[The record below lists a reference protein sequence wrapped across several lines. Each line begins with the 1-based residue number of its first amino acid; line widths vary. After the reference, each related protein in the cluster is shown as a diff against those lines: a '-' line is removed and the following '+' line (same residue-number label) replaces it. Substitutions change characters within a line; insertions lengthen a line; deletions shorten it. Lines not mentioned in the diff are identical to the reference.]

1 MTMNTLAVTSLAIIG
16 TGIMGMGIAQI
27 AAQAGIQV
35 LLFDAKAGAAEQG
48 RHSLQTTLEKLAA
61 KGKFTDEQL
70 QSTLNNL
77 SVIDDISK
85 IAKADVVIEAIIEN
99 LDIKKQLFKQL
110 ESVVTAKTVLATNTS
125 SLSVTAIASD
135 CDYPERVAGFHFFN
149 PVPLMKIVEVIPGL
163 STKASVVE
171 GLMDLAKRMGHLGVV
186 AKDTPGFIVN
196 HGGRAYGT
204 EALKILGEGV
214 ASFEDIDRI
223 LRDGA
228 GFRMGP
234 FELLDLTG
242 IDVSHPV
249 MESIYNQF
257 YFEPRYRPH
266 PLTRQMLIGKKLGRK
281 VGQGFY
287 HYTENK
293 KQDGQR
299 LTANKSQR
307 SSSETSFSKR
317 VADAVVRSVWIAAD
331 LVEDKQQVV
340 DYLNANGITIDDNDK
355 PNSGSLILLAIYG
368 EDTTNAA
375 IRYQVNPKQAV
386 AIDMLTDLSKH
397 RTLMPSIITEDTFV
411 TQAYALFGQSLN
423 IDSEKDSNEVNN
435 GGAAVQS
442 AVDAT
447 LIAESTGF
455 VAQRVVAMVINLG
468 CDIAMQGIATPKD
481 IDNAVKL
488 GLGYPYGPISWGDE
502 LGAERILLI
511 LQRIYSLTGDPRYRP
526 SPWLQRRAALGI
538 SLFTQQSNC
547 QR

>member
-1 MTMNTLAVTSLAIIG
+1 MTVKSLAIIG

-48 RHSLQTTLEKLAA
+48 RQSLQAMLEKLAA
-61 KGKFTDEQL
+61 KGKFTDGQL
-70 QSTLNNL
+70 QSTLSNL
-77 SVIDDISK
+77 TVIEDIAK
-85 IAKADVVIEAIIEN
+85 IADVDVVIEAIIEN

-110 ESVVTAKTVLATNTS
+110 ESLVPAETILATNTS
-125 SLSVTAIASD
+125 SLAVTAIASD
-135 CDYPERVAGFHFFN
+135 CEHPERVAGFHFFN
-149 PVPLMKIVEVIPGL
+149 PVPLMKIVEVIPGI
-163 STKASVVE
+163 STKSSVVE
-171 GLMDLAKRMGHLGVV
+171 TLTTLAKRMGHLGVV

-249 MESIYNQF
+249 MESIYNQY

-266 PLTRQMLIGKKLGRK
+266 PLTRQMLTGNKLGRK
-281 VGQGFY
+281 VGEGFY
-287 HYTENK
+287 QYT
-293 KQDGQR
+293 DGQ
-299 LTANKSQR
+299 KV
-307 SSSETSFSKR
+307 TSNTNQQLPYKTDS
-317 VADAVVRSVWIAAD
+317 DTSNLSVWIGAD
-331 LVEDKQQVV
+331 LAEDKQQLI
-340 DYLNANGITIDDNDK
+340 DHLNANDITIDDNDQ
-355 PNSGSLILLAIYG
+355 PNPDSLILLAIYG

-386 AIDMLTDLSKH
+386 AIDMLTDLSQH
-397 RTLMPSIITEDTFV
+397 RTLMPSIVTEDKFV
-411 TQAYALFGQSLN
+411 AQAYALFSRNNKFGKSS
-423 IDSEKDSNEVNN
+423 DEGSNM
-435 GGAAVQS
+435 AI
-442 AVDAT
+442 DAT
-447 LIAESTGF
+447 LITESTGF

-511 LQRIYSLTGDPRYRP
+511 LERIYGLTGDPRYRP
-526 SPWLQRRAALGI
+526 SPWLQRRAKLGI
-538 SLFTQQSNC
+538 SLFTQQSNFSC
-547 QR
+547 

>member
-1 MTMNTLAVTSLAIIG
+1 MTVNTLAIIG

-48 RHSLQTTLEKLAA
+48 RQSLQTMLEKLAA

-70 QSTLNNL
+70 QSTLTNL
-77 SVIDDISK
+77 TVIEDLTQIV
-85 IAKADVVIEAIIEN
+85 KAELVIEAIIEN
-99 LDIKKQLFKQL
+99 LEIKQQLFKQL
-110 ESVVTAKTVLATNTS
+110 ESIVSAETILATNTS
-125 SLSVTAIASD
+125 SLAVTTIASD
-135 CDYPERVAGFHFFN
+135 CAHPERVAGFHFFN
-149 PVPLMKIVEVIPGL
+149 PVPLMKIVEVIPGI
-163 STKASVVE
+163 STRASVVE
-171 GLMDLAKRMGHLGVV
+171 TLKELAKRMGHLGVV

-223 LRDGA
+223 LREGA

-257 YFEPRYRPH
+257 YHEDRYRPH
-266 PLTRQMLIGKKLGRK
+266 PLTRQMLMGKKLGRK
-281 VGQGFY
+281 VGEGFY
-287 HYTENK
+287 QYK
-293 KQDGQR
+293 DGQK
-299 LTANKSQR
+299 LTANTSKS
-307 SSSETSFSKR
+307 SLFEASFSKTR
-317 VADAVVRSVWIAAD
+317 SDAAITSVWIGAD
-331 LVEDKQQVV
+331 LAEDKQQLV
-340 DYLNANGITIDDNDK
+340 DYLNYKDVTIDDNDK
-355 PNSGSLILLAIYG
+355 PNPDSLVLLAIYG

-397 RTLMPSIITEDTFV
+397 RTLMPSIVTQDNFV
-411 TQAYALFGQSLN
+411 AQAYALFGKSS
-423 IDSEKDSNEVNN
+423 DEGSNV
-435 GGAAVQS
+435 

-447 LIAESTGF
+447 LITESTGF
-455 VAQRVVAMVINLG
+455 VAQRVIAMVINLG
-468 CDIAMQGIATPKD
+468 CDIAMQGIASSED

-488 GLGYPYGPISWGDE
+488 GLGYPYGPISWGNE
-502 LGAERILLI
+502 LGSQRILLI
-511 LQRIYSLTGDPRYRP
+511 LERIYGLTGDQRYRP
-526 SPWLQRRAALGI
+526 SLWLQRRAKLGI
-538 SLFTQQSNC
+538 SLFTQQSHY
-547 QR
+547 

>member
-1 MTMNTLAVTSLAIIG
+1 MTVKSLAIIG

-35 LLFDAKAGAAEQG
+35 LLFDSKAGAAEQG
-48 RHSLQTTLEKLAA
+48 RQSLQAMLEKLAA

-70 QSTLNNL
+70 QSTLSNL
-77 SVIDDISK
+77 TVIEDIAK
-85 IAKADVVIEAIIEN
+85 IAKVDVVIEAIIEN

-110 ESVVTAKTVLATNTS
+110 ESLVPAETILATNTS
-125 SLSVTAIASD
+125 SLAVTAIASD
-135 CDYPERVAGFHFFN
+135 CEHPERVAGFHFFN
-149 PVPLMKIVEVIPGL
+149 PVPLMKIVEVIPGI
-163 STKASVVE
+163 STKLSVVE
-171 GLMDLAKRMGHLGVV
+171 TLTTLAKRMGHLGVV

-196 HGGRAYGT
+196 HGGRAFGT
-204 EALKILGEGV
+204 EALKILGEGI
-214 ASFEDIDRI
+214 ASFEGIDRI

-249 MESIYNQF
+249 MESIYNQY

-266 PLTRQMLIGKKLGRK
+266 PLTRQMLTGNKLGRK
-281 VGQGFY
+281 VGEGFY
-287 HYTENK
+287 QYKN
-293 KQDGQR
+293 GQKV
-299 LTANKSQR
+299 TSNTNQQSSFEASVSKAKFSQKVVDADT
-307 SSSETSFSKR
+307 SSL
-317 VADAVVRSVWIAAD
+317 SVWIGAD
-331 LVEDKQQVV
+331 LATDKQQLI
-340 DYLNANGITIDDNDK
+340 DHLNANGITIDDNDQ
-355 PNSGSLILLAIYG
+355 PNSDSLILLSIYG

-397 RTLMPSIITEDTFV
+397 RTLMPSIVTEDNFV
-411 TQAYALFGQSLN
+411 AQAYALFGRNNKLGKSSDE
-423 IDSEKDSNEVNN
+423 DSEV
-435 GGAAVQS
+435 

-511 LQRIYSLTGDPRYRP
+511 LERIYGLTGDPRYRP
-526 SPWLQRRAALGI
+526 SPWLQRRAKLGV

>member
-1 MTMNTLAVTSLAIIG
+1 MTVKSLAIIG

-35 LLFDAKAGAAEQG
+35 LLFDAKEGAAEQG
-48 RHSLQTTLEKLAA
+48 RQSLQAMLEKLAA

-70 QSTLNNL
+70 QSTLKNL
-77 SVIDDISK
+77 IVIEDIAK
-85 IAKADVVIEAIIEN
+85 IAEVDVVIEAIIEN
-99 LDIKKQLFKQL
+99 LEIKQQLFKQL
-110 ESVVTAKTVLATNTS
+110 ESIVPAETILATNTS
-125 SLSVTAIASD
+125 SLAVTAIASN
-135 CDYPERVAGFHFFN
+135 CEHPERVAGFHFFN
-149 PVPLMKIVEVIPGL
+149 PVPLMKIVEVIPGI
-163 STKASVVE
+163 STKPSVVE
-171 GLMDLAKRMGHLGVV
+171 TLTSLAKRMGHLGVV

-214 ASFEDIDRI
+214 ASFEDIDHI

-249 MESIYNQF
+249 MESIYNQY

-266 PLTRQMLIGKKLGRK
+266 PLTRQMLTGNKLGRK
-281 VGQGFY
+281 VGEGFY
-287 HYTENK
+287 HYK
-293 KQDGQR
+293 DGQ
-299 LTANKSQR
+299 KSTVGTSQQ
-307 SSSETSFSKR
+307 SSFEASVSKDRFSQKG
-317 VADAVVRSVWIAAD
+317 ADADTSNLSVWIGAD
-331 LVEDKQQVV
+331 LATDKQQLI
-340 DYLNANGITIDDNDK
+340 DHLNASGITIDDNDQ
-355 PNSGSLILLAIYG
+355 PNSDSLILLAIYG

-375 IRYQVNPKQAV
+375 IRYQVNPNQAV

-397 RTLMPSIITEDTFV
+397 RTLMPSIV
-411 TQAYALFGQSLN
+411 TQDNFIAQAYALFGRKSDNRLVEDKAITQ
-423 IDSEKDSNEVNN
+423 V
-435 GGAAVQS
+435 

-447 LIAESTGF
+447 LITESTGF

-468 CDIAMQGIATPKD
+468 CDIAMQGIASPED

-502 LGAERILLI
+502 LGAQRILLI
-511 LQRIYSLTGDPRYRP
+511 LERIYGLTGDPRYRP
-526 SPWLQRRAALGI
+526 SPWLQRRATLGI
-538 SLFTQQSNC
+538 SLFTQQTNY
-547 QR
+547 

>member
-1 MTMNTLAVTSLAIIG
+1 MTVKSLAIIG

-35 LLFDAKAGAAEQG
+35 LLFDAKAGAAEHG
-48 RHSLQTTLEKLAA
+48 RQSLQSTLEKLAA

-70 QSTLNNL
+70 QSTLKNL
-77 SVIDDISK
+77 TVIEDIAK
-85 IAKADVVIEAIIEN
+85 IAEADVVIEAIIEN
-99 LDIKKQLFKQL
+99 LEIKQQLFKQL
-110 ESVVTAKTVLATNTS
+110 ESIVSAETILATNTS
-125 SLSVTAIASD
+125 SLAVTAIASN
-135 CDYPERVAGFHFFN
+135 CAHPERVAGFHFFN

-171 GLMDLAKRMGHLGVV
+171 TLKELAKRMGHLGVV

-257 YFEPRYRPH
+257 YNEDRYRPH
-266 PLTRQMLIGKKLGRK
+266 PLTRQMLMGKKLGRK
-281 VGQGFY
+281 VGEGFY
-287 HYTENK
+287 HYTDNK
-293 KQDGQR
+293 KQNGQ
-299 LTANKSQR
+299 K
-307 SSSETSFSKR
+307 ETSNTNQQPPYKTDS
-317 VADAVVRSVWIAAD
+317 DTSNISVWIGAD
-331 LVEDKQQVV
+331 LTEDKQQLV
-340 DYLNANGITIDDNDK
+340 DYLKAGDITIDDNDK
-355 PNSGSLILLAIYG
+355 PNPDSLVLLAIYG

-375 IRYQVNPKQAV
+375 IRYQVNPNQAV

-397 RTLMPSIITEDTFV
+397 RTLMPSIVTQDNFV
-411 TQAYALFGQSLN
+411 AQAYALFGKNNKFGKSS
-423 IDSEKDSNEVNN
+423 DEGSN
-435 GGAAVQS
+435 AT
-442 AVDAT
+442 VDAT
-447 LIAESTGF
+447 LITESTGF
-455 VAQRVVAMVINLG
+455 VAQRVMAMVINLG
-468 CDIAMQGIATPKD
+468 CDIAMQGIASPED

-488 GLGYPYGPISWGDE
+488 GLGYPYGPISWGDK
-502 LGAERILLI
+502 LGAQRILLI
-511 LQRIYSLTGDPRYRP
+511 LERIYGLTGDQRYRP
-526 SPWLQRRAALGI
+526 SPWLQRRATLGI
-538 SLFTQQSNC
+538 SLFTQQTNY
-547 QR
+547 

>member
-1 MTMNTLAVTSLAIIG
+1 MTVNTLAIIG

-48 RHSLQTTLEKLAA
+48 RQSLQATLEKLAD
-61 KGKFTDEQL
+61 KGKFTNKQL
-70 QSTLNNL
+70 QSTLANL
-77 SVIDDISK
+77 TVIENIAK
-85 IAKADVVIEAIIEN
+85 IAEVDVVIEAIIEN
-99 LDIKKQLFKQL
+99 LEIKQQLFKQL
-110 ESVVTAKTVLATNTS
+110 ESIVPAETILATNTS
-125 SLSVTAIASD
+125 SLAVTAIASD
-135 CDYPERVAGFHFFN
+135 CEHPERVAGFHFFN
-149 PVPLMKIVEVIPGL
+149 PVPLMKIVEVIPGI
-163 STKASVVE
+163 STKPSVVE
-171 GLMDLAKRMGHLGVV
+171 TLTSLAKRMGHLGVV

-214 ASFEDIDRI
+214 SSFKDIDRI
-223 LRDGA
+223 LREAA

-249 MESIYNQF
+249 MESIYNQY

-281 VGQGFY
+281 VGKGFY

-293 KQDGQR
+293 KQDGQKVTVDPSKQ
-299 LTANKSQR
+299 L
-307 SSSETSFSKR
+307 SFKTDFDISNI
-317 VADAVVRSVWIAAD
+317 SVWIGAD
-331 LVEDKQQVV
+331 LAEDKQQLVA
-340 DYLNANGITIDDNDK
+340 YLSANDINIDDNDK
-355 PNSGSLILLAIYG
+355 PNSDSLILLAIYG

-397 RTLMPSIITEDTFV
+397 RTLMPSIVTQDNFV
-411 TQAYALFGQSLN
+411 AQAYALFGR
-423 IDSEKDSNEVNN
+423 SNKFDKSSDEGSN
-435 GGAAVQS
+435 AAI
-442 AVDAT
+442 DAT
-447 LIAESTGF
+447 LITESTGF
-455 VAQRVVAMVINLG
+455 VAQRVIAMVINLG

-502 LGAERILLI
+502 IGASRILLI
-511 LQRIYSLTGDPRYRP
+511 LQRIHGLTGDPRYRP
-526 SPWLQRRAALGI
+526 SPWLQRRATLGV
-538 SLFTQQSNC
+538 SLFTQQNNYSG
-547 QR
+547 

>member
-1 MTMNTLAVTSLAIIG
+1 MTVNTLAIIG

-48 RHSLQTTLEKLAA
+48 RQSLQATLEKLAA

-70 QSTLNNL
+70 QSTLANL
-77 SVIDDISK
+77 TVIENIAK
-85 IAKADVVIEAIIEN
+85 IAEVDVVIEAIIEN
-99 LDIKKQLFKQL
+99 LEIKQQLFKQL
-110 ESVVTAKTVLATNTS
+110 ESIVPAETILATNTS
-125 SLSVTAIASD
+125 SLAVTAIASD
-135 CDYPERVAGFHFFN
+135 CEHPERVAGFHFFN
-149 PVPLMKIVEVIPGL
+149 PVPLMKIVEVIPGI
-163 STKASVVE
+163 STKPSVVE
-171 GLMDLAKRMGHLGVV
+171 TLTSLAKRMGHLGVV

-223 LRDGA
+223 LREGA

-249 MESIYNQF
+249 MESIYNQ
-257 YFEPRYRPH
+257 YYSEPRYRPH

-281 VGQGFY
+281 VGEGFY

-293 KQDGQR
+293 KQDGQKV
-299 LTANKSQR
+299 TVDP
-307 SSSETSFSKR
+307 SKQLPFNT
-317 VADAVVRSVWIAAD
+317 DSDISNISVWIGAD
-331 LVEDKQQVV
+331 LAEDKQQLV
-340 DYLNANGITIDDNDK
+340 DYLNANGITIDDNEK
-355 PNSGSLILLAIYG
+355 PNSDSLILLAIYG
-368 EDTTNAA
+368 DDTTNAA

-397 RTLMPSIITEDTFV
+397 RTLMPSIVTQDNFV
-411 TQAYALFGQSLN
+411 AQAYALFGR
-423 IDSEKDSNEVNN
+423 SNKFGKSSDEGSNV
-435 GGAAVQS
+435 

-447 LIAESTGF
+447 LITESTGF
-455 VAQRVVAMVINLG
+455 VAQRVIAMVINLG

-481 IDNAVKL
+481 IENAVKL

-502 LGAERILLI
+502 IGASRILLI
-511 LQRIYSLTGDPRYRP
+511 LERIHGLTGDPRYRP
-526 SPWLQRRAALGI
+526 SPWLQRRAKLDI
-538 SLFTQQSNC
+538 SLFTQQSKYS
-547 QR
+547 R

>member
-1 MTMNTLAVTSLAIIG
+1 MTVNSLAIIG

-48 RHSLQTTLEKLAA
+48 RQSLQATLEKLSA

-70 QSTLNNL
+70 QSTLANL
-77 SVIDDISK
+77 TVIEEIAK
-85 IAKADVVIEAIIEN
+85 IAEVDVVIEAIIEN
-99 LDIKKQLFKQL
+99 LEIKQQLFKQL
-110 ESVVTAKTVLATNTS
+110 ESIVRAETILATNTS
-125 SLSVTAIASD
+125 SLAVTAIASD
-135 CDYPERVAGFHFFN
+135 CEHPERVAGFHFFN
-149 PVPLMKIVEVIPGL
+149 PVPLMKIVEVIPGI
-163 STKASVVE
+163 STKPSVVE
-171 GLMDLAKRMGHLGVV
+171 TLTTLAKRMGHLGVV

-204 EALKILGEGV
+204 EALKILGEGI

-223 LRDGA
+223 LREGA

-249 MESIYNQF
+249 MELIYNQY

-281 VGQGFY
+281 VGEGFY

-293 KQDGQR
+293 KQDGQKV
-299 LTANKSQR
+299 TVDP
-307 SSSETSFSKR
+307 SKQLPFKT
-317 VADAVVRSVWIAAD
+317 DSDISNLSVWIGAD
-331 LVEDKQQVV
+331 LAEDKQQLV
-340 DYLNANGITIDDNDK
+340 DYLNANGITIDDNEK
-355 PNSGSLILLAIYG
+355 PNSDSLILLAIYG
-368 EDTTNAA
+368 DDTTNAA

-397 RTLMPSIITEDTFV
+397 RTLMPSIVTQDNFV
-411 TQAYALFGQSLN
+411 TQAYALFGRNNKFVTSS
-423 IDSEKDSNEVNN
+423 DEDSNV
-435 GGAAVQS
+435 

-447 LIAESTGF
+447 LITESTGF

-488 GLGYPYGPISWGDE
+488 GLGYPYGPISWGRAWCRAY
-502 LGAERILLI
+502 LTYLRAYLWVNGRSALPSKPMAATPRHP
-511 LQRIYSLTGDPRYRP
+511 RCFTVYS
-526 SPWLQRRAALGI
+526 AK
-538 SLFTQQSNC
+538 
-547 QR
+547 

>member
-1 MTMNTLAVTSLAIIG
+1 MTVNTLAIIG

-48 RHSLQTTLEKLAA
+48 RQSLQATLEKLAA

-70 QSTLNNL
+70 QSTLANL
-77 SVIDDISK
+77 TVIENIAK
-85 IAKADVVIEAIIEN
+85 IAEVDVVIEAIIEN
-99 LDIKKQLFKQL
+99 LEIKQQLFKQL
-110 ESVVTAKTVLATNTS
+110 ESIVRAETILATNTS
-125 SLSVTAIASD
+125 SLAVTAIASD
-135 CDYPERVAGFHFFN
+135 CEHPERVAGFHFFN
-149 PVPLMKIVEVIPGL
+149 PVPLMKIVEVIPGI
-163 STKASVVE
+163 STKPSVVE
-171 GLMDLAKRMGHLGVV
+171 TLTALAKRMGHLGVV

-214 ASFEDIDRI
+214 ASFEDIDLI
-223 LRDGA
+223 LREGA

-249 MESIYNQF
+249 MESVYNQ
-257 YFEPRYRPH
+257 YYSEPRYRPH

-281 VGQGFY
+281 VGEGFY

-293 KQDGQR
+293 KQDGQKV
-299 LTANKSQR
+299 TVDP
-307 SSSETSFSKR
+307 SKQLPFKT
-317 VADAVVRSVWIAAD
+317 DSDISNLSVWIGAD
-331 LVEDKQQVV
+331 LAEDKQQLV
-340 DYLNANGITIDDNDK
+340 DYLNANNITIDNNDK
-355 PNSGSLILLAIYG
+355 PNFDSLILLAIYG

-397 RTLMPSIITEDTFV
+397 RTLMPSIV
-411 TQAYALFGQSLN
+411 TQDNFIAQAYALFGR
-423 IDSEKDSNEVNN
+423 SNKFDKSSDEGSNV
-435 GGAAVQS
+435 

-447 LIAESTGF
+447 LITESTGF
-455 VAQRVVAMVINLG
+455 VAQRVIAMVINLG

-481 IDNAVKL
+481 IDNAVKI

-502 LGAERILLI
+502 IGASRILLI
-511 LQRIYSLTGDPRYRP
+511 LERIHGLTGDPRYRP
-526 SPWLQRRAALGI
+526 SPWLQRRAILGV
-538 SLFTQQSNC
+538 SLFTQQNNYSG
-547 QR
+547 

>member
-1 MTMNTLAVTSLAIIG
+1 MTVNTLAIIG

-48 RHSLQTTLEKLAA
+48 RQSLQATLEKLAA

-70 QSTLNNL
+70 QSTLANL
-77 SVIDDISK
+77 TVIENIAK
-85 IAKADVVIEAIIEN
+85 IAEVDVVIEAIIEN
-99 LDIKKQLFKQL
+99 LEIKQQLFKQL
-110 ESVVTAKTVLATNTS
+110 ESIVPVETILATNTS
-125 SLSVTAIASD
+125 SLAVTAIASD
-135 CDYPERVAGFHFFN
+135 CEHPERVAGFHFFN
-149 PVPLMKIVEVIPGL
+149 PVPLMKIVEVIPGI
-163 STKASVVE
+163 STKPSVVE
-171 GLMDLAKRMGHLGVV
+171 TLTALAKRMGHLGVV

-214 ASFEDIDRI
+214 ASFEDIDLI
-223 LRDGA
+223 LREGA

-249 MESIYNQF
+249 MESVYNQ
-257 YFEPRYRPH
+257 YYSEPRYRPH

-281 VGQGFY
+281 VGEGFY

-293 KQDGQR
+293 KQDGQKV
-299 LTANKSQR
+299 TVDP
-307 SSSETSFSKR
+307 SKQLPFKT
-317 VADAVVRSVWIAAD
+317 DSDISNLSVWIGAD
-331 LVEDKQQVV
+331 LAEDKQQLV
-340 DYLNANGITIDDNDK
+340 DYLNANGITIDDNEK
-355 PNSGSLILLAIYG
+355 PNSDSLILLAIYG
-368 EDTTNAA
+368 DDTTNAA

-397 RTLMPSIITEDTFV
+397 RTLMPSIV
-411 TQAYALFGQSLN
+411 TQDNFIAQAYALFGR
-423 IDSEKDSNEVNN
+423 SNKFDKSSDEGSNV
-435 GGAAVQS
+435 AI
-442 AVDAT
+442 DAT
-447 LIAESTGF
+447 LITESTGF
-455 VAQRVVAMVINLG
+455 VAQRVIAMVINLG

-502 LGAERILLI
+502 IGASRILLI
-511 LQRIYSLTGDPRYRP
+511 LERIHGLTGDPRYRP
-526 SPWLQRRAALGI
+526 SPWLQRRATLGV
-538 SLFTQQSNC
+538 SLFTQQNNYSG
-547 QR
+547 

>member
-1 MTMNTLAVTSLAIIG
+1 MTVKSLAIIG

-48 RHSLQTTLEKLAA
+48 RQSLQSTLEKLAA

-70 QSTLNNL
+70 QSTLKNL
-77 SVIDDISK
+77 TVIEDIAK
-85 IAKADVVIEAIIEN
+85 IAEADVVIEAIIEN
-99 LDIKKQLFKQL
+99 LEIKQQLFKQL
-110 ESVVTAKTVLATNTS
+110 ESIVPAETILATNTS
-125 SLSVTAIASD
+125 SLAVTAIASD
-135 CDYPERVAGFHFFN
+135 CEHPERVAGFHFFN
-149 PVPLMKIVEVIPGL
+149 PVPLMKIVEVIPGI
-163 STKASVVE
+163 STKLSVVE
-171 GLMDLAKRMGHLGVV
+171 TLTTLAKRMGHLGVV

-214 ASFEDIDRI
+214 ASFENIDHI

-249 MESIYNQF
+249 MESIYNQY

-266 PLTRQMLIGKKLGRK
+266 PLTRQMLTGNKLGRK
-281 VGQGFY
+281 VGEGFY

-293 KQDGQR
+293 KQNDQ
-299 LTANKSQR
+299 KS
-307 SSSETSFSKR
+307 TSNTNQQPPYKTDSNT
-317 VADAVVRSVWIAAD
+317 SNILVWIGAD
-331 LVEDKQQVV
+331 LAEDRQQLI
-340 DYLNANGITIDDNDK
+340 DHLNANGITIDDNDK
-355 PNSGSLILLAIYG
+355 PNPDSLVLLAIYG

-375 IRYQVNPKQAV
+375 IRYQVNPNQAV

-397 RTLMPSIITEDTFV
+397 RTLMPSIV
-411 TQAYALFGQSLN
+411 TQDNFIAQAYALFGKNNKFGKSS
-423 IDSEKDSNEVNN
+423 DEGSN
-435 GGAAVQS
+435 A

-447 LIAESTGF
+447 LITESTGF

-468 CDIAMQGIATPKD
+468 CDIAMQGIASPED

-502 LGAERILLI
+502 LGAQRILLI
-511 LQRIYSLTGDPRYRP
+511 LERIYGLTGDPRYRP
-526 SPWLQRRAALGI
+526 SPWLQRRATLGI
-538 SLFTQQSNC
+538 SLFTQQTNY
-547 QR
+547 

>member
-1 MTMNTLAVTSLAIIG
+1 MTVNTLAIIG

-48 RHSLQTTLEKLAA
+48 RQSLQATLEKLAA
-61 KGKFTDEQL
+61 KGKFTNKQL
-70 QSTLNNL
+70 QSTLANL
-77 SVIDDISK
+77 TVIENIAK
-85 IAKADVVIEAIIEN
+85 IAEVDVVIEAIIEN
-99 LDIKKQLFKQL
+99 LEIKQQLFKQL
-110 ESVVTAKTVLATNTS
+110 ESIVPAETILATNTS
-125 SLSVTAIASD
+125 SLAVTAIASD
-135 CDYPERVAGFHFFN
+135 CEHPERVAGFHFFN
-149 PVPLMKIVEVIPGL
+149 PVPLMKIVEVIPGI
-163 STKASVVE
+163 STKPSVVE
-171 GLMDLAKRMGHLGVV
+171 TLTSLAKRMGHLGVV

-214 ASFEDIDRI
+214 ASFKDIDRI
-223 LRDGA
+223 LREAA

-249 MESIYNQF
+249 MESIYNQY

-281 VGQGFY
+281 VGKGFY

-293 KQDGQR
+293 KQDGQKVTVDPSKH
-299 LTANKSQR
+299 L
-307 SSSETSFSKR
+307 SFKTDFDISNI
-317 VADAVVRSVWIAAD
+317 SVWIGAD
-331 LVEDKQQVV
+331 LAEDKKQLVA
-340 DYLNANGITIDDNDK
+340 YLSANDINIDDNDK
-355 PNSGSLILLAIYG
+355 PNSDSLILLAIYG

-397 RTLMPSIITEDTFV
+397 RTLMPSIVTQDNFV
-411 TQAYALFGQSLN
+411 AQAYALFGR
-423 IDSEKDSNEVNN
+423 SNKFDKSSDEGSN
-435 GGAAVQS
+435 AAI
-442 AVDAT
+442 DAT
-447 LIAESTGF
+447 LITESTGF
-455 VAQRVVAMVINLG
+455 VAQRVIAMVINLG

-502 LGAERILLI
+502 IGASRILLI
-511 LQRIYSLTGDPRYRP
+511 LERIHGLTGDPRYRP
-526 SPWLQRRAALGI
+526 SPWLQRRAKLDI
-538 SLFTQQSNC
+538 SLFTQQSKYS
-547 QR
+547 R

>member
-1 MTMNTLAVTSLAIIG
+1 MTVNSLAIIG

-48 RHSLQTTLEKLAA
+48 RQSLQATLEKLSA

-70 QSTLNNL
+70 QSTLANL
-77 SVIDDISK
+77 TVIEEIAK
-85 IAKADVVIEAIIEN
+85 IAEVDVVIEAIIEN
-99 LDIKKQLFKQL
+99 LEIKQQLFKQL
-110 ESVVTAKTVLATNTS
+110 ESIVRAETILATNTS
-125 SLSVTAIASD
+125 SLAVTAIASD
-135 CDYPERVAGFHFFN
+135 CEHPERVAGFHFFN
-149 PVPLMKIVEVIPGL
+149 PVPLMKIVEVIPGI
-163 STKASVVE
+163 STKPSVVE
-171 GLMDLAKRMGHLGVV
+171 TLTTLAKRMGHLGVV

-204 EALKILGEGV
+204 EALKILGEGI

-223 LRDGA
+223 LREGA

-249 MESIYNQF
+249 MESIYNQY

-281 VGQGFY
+281 VGEGFY

-293 KQDGQR
+293 KQDGQKV
-299 LTANKSQR
+299 TVDP
-307 SSSETSFSKR
+307 SKQLPFKT
-317 VADAVVRSVWIAAD
+317 DSDISNLSVWIGAD
-331 LVEDKQQVV
+331 LAEDKQQLV
-340 DYLNANGITIDDNDK
+340 DYLNANGITIDDNEK
-355 PNSGSLILLAIYG
+355 PNSDSLILLAIYG
-368 EDTTNAA
+368 DDTTNAA

-397 RTLMPSIITEDTFV
+397 RTLMPSIVTQDNFV
-411 TQAYALFGQSLN
+411 TQAYALFGRNNKFVTSS
-423 IDSEKDSNEVNN
+423 DEDSNV
-435 GGAAVQS
+435 

-447 LIAESTGF
+447 LITESTGF

-511 LQRIYSLTGDPRYRP
+511 LERIYGLTGDPRYRP
-526 SPWLQRRAALGI
+526 SPWLQRRATLGV
-538 SLFTQQSNC
+538 SLFTQQNNYSG
-547 QR
+547 